1 MMTKEFMKE
10 MIEDMA
16 RVTYESSLENLDK
29 SQPTYDWMCRM
40 FKNEFGFSADSSLPL
55 YLDTLDEKWL
65 NELYEMW
72 QNNCEVRFKIKNN
85 CVHFVATP
93 HNMKTML
100 FNLER
105 YYNLG
110 LSSEYEK
117 IKQTSFKEF
126 KTYNFDKF
134 TMRFFKNGNV
144 RLKLV

>member
-10 MIEDMA
+10 TIEDMA
-16 RVTYESSLENLDK
+16 RVTYETNLENLDK
-29 SQPTYDWMCRM
+29 SQATYSWMCHM
-40 FKNEFGFSADSSLPL
+40 FKNEFGFSAEATLPMFL
-55 YLDTLDEKWL
+55 ETLDDKWL
-65 NELYEMW
+65 DELYEMW
-72 QNNCEVRFKIKNN
+72 QNNCEVRFKIKNK

-93 HNMKTML
+93 YNMKTML

-110 LSSEYEK
+110 LNTEYGK
-117 IKQTSFKEF
+117 IKQTNFKEF
-126 KTYNFDKF
+126 KTYEFDKF